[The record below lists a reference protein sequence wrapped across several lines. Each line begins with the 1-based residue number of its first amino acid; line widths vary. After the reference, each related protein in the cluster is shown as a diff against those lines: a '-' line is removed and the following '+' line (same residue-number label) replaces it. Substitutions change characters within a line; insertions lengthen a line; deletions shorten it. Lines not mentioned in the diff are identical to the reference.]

1 MKLLN
6 WIFKKNPAPASIPY
20 QPSHEDW
27 KLFLKIW
34 FSILPDE
41 HKIKQ
46 NDVRL
51 FEEIVSMGANFKDL
65 PYELWLKEWSVEYS
79 RNPDIFSEEVCTKL
93 SASTFS
99 KRLRQ
104 TLLGFCSTLMESVTP
119 TPDRQNQFK
128 NICNFSGLEP
138 QDIPEQCKEYL

>member
-1 MKLLN
+1 MKFLN
-6 WIFKKNPAPASIPY
+6 WIFKKKPAPASIPY
-20 QPSHEDW
+20 RPSYEDW

-34 FSILPDE
+34 FSILPNE

-46 NDVRL
+46 DDVRL

-79 RNPDIFSEEVCTKL
+79 RNPDVFSKEVFSKL
-93 SASTFS
+93 SASIFS

-119 TPDRQNQFK
+119 PL
-128 NICNFSGLEP
+128 S
-138 QDIPEQCKEYL
+138 